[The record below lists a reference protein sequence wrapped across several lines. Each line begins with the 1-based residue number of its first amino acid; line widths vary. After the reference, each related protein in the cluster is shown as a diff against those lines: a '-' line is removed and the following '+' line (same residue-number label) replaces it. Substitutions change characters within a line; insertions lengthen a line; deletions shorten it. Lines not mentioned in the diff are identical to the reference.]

1 MVSDQKYDTKFDVLE
16 SCKLYKSK
24 RREWTSP
31 GRDAPRPVVSKNQHA
46 VPQGVSMCMSYA
58 IWCFQPIFAPL
69 SRPKQ
74 LVSTAQLL
82 DSRTSPY
89 HPAVTI
95 LWRNPITC
103 RLRETVPKCYAM
115 LWIHEL
121 LWISCSWK
129 DAQKIGKSRSG
140 SWTSWVLP
148 CETASSA
155 PLHRSKHYGQTN
167 PLPSD
172 APNLGMSVP
181 KCSHRSMLYHRQ
193 YSSSHLASNNLRSIL
208 FNNSQQDYHQLTL
221 SLSSA
226 ESRLLLQ

>member
-31 GRDAPRPVVSKNQHA
+31 GRDAPRPVVSKKQHA

-89 HPAVTI
+89 HPAGHDIVAEPNHLQTR
-95 LWRNPITC
+95 RN
-103 RLRETVPKCYAM
+103 RSEM
-115 LWIHEL
+115 L
-121 LWISCSWK
+121 CN
-129 DAQKIGKSRSG
+129 
-140 SWTSWVLP
+140 VV
-148 CETASSA
+148 
-155 PLHRSKHYGQTN
+155 N
-167 PLPSD
+167 P
-172 APNLGMSVP
+172 
-181 KCSHRSMLYHRQ
+181 
-193 YSSSHLASNNLRSIL
+193 
-208 FNNSQQDYHQLTL
+208 
-221 SLSSA
+221 
-226 ESRLLLQ
+226 

>member
-1 MVSDQKYDTKFDVLE
+1 MFPT
-16 SCKLYKSK
+16 
-24 RREWTSP
+24 
-31 GRDAPRPVVSKNQHA
+31 
-46 VPQGVSMCMSYA
+46 
-58 IWCFQPIFAPL
+58 IFAPH

-89 HPAVTI
+89 HPAGHDIVAEPNHLQTKK
-95 LWRNPITC
+95 
-103 RLRETVPKCYAM
+103 LRETAPKCYAM

-121 LWISCSWK
+121 LWILCSWK
-129 DAQKIGKSRSG
+129 DAQKIGKSKSG

-155 PLHRSKHYGQTN
+155 ILRLSTGQSTTARPIHFQAMHRTWAC
-167 PLPSD
+167 LPQ
-172 APNLGMSVP
+172 SVP
-181 KCSHRSMLYHRQ
+181 KCHRQ

-226 ESRLLLQ
+226 KSRLLLVFLSHPWVVNCLPSH